1 MQGGMIELGRKNF
14 AYASL
19 GIAVIGLLALI
30 SNLSIFLNFLGA
42 LLISVGTFSG
52 LLMYKYGYLI
62 IPWIT
67 KRGNV
72 VLVTDTGYEIPPSQD
87 VVITKAKEEDLY
99 YASVF
104 LGIKL
109 HKSALEMDEAEL
121 MNYNKQFERAMAS
134 FKKVVKIAYMMQAL
148 DISEQKKEL
157 EAKKA
162 EAQLRLQRE
171 REKAEPDVLKIERYE
186 REIAYYQAQI
196 DRIVRGV
203 RPMAVVLYAMT
214 TAAGLTKD
222 EAIAKARAQASEL
235 KTILENTL
243 NTSVEVLTGDELL
256 KALNWEE
263 ALPLTK
269 EDLENMVESESMVG
283 GV

>member
-1 MQGGMIELGRKNF
+1 MIELGRKNF
-14 AYASL
+14 AYAALGTSL
-19 GIAVIGLLALI
+19 IGLLVLV
-30 SNLSIFLNFLGA
+30 SNLSIFLNFIGA
-42 LLISVGTFSG
+42 LAIAFGTLGG
-52 LLMYKYGYLI
+52 LLLYKYGYLV

-67 KRGNV
+67 SRSKV
-72 VLVTDTGYEIPPSQD
+72 ILVTDTGYEIPPTQD
-87 VVITKAKEEDLY
+87 VVLTKSKERDIY
-99 YASVF
+99 YATVF

-109 HKSALEMDEAEL
+109 HKSALEMEESEL

-134 FKKVVKIAYMMQAL
+134 FKKVVKVAYMMQAL

-157 EAKKA
+157 EARKA

-196 DRIVRGV
+196 DRIIRGV

-222 EAIAKARAQASEL
+222 EAIAKAKAQASEL

-256 KALNWEE
+256 KALNWEH

-269 EDLENMVESESMVG
+269 EDLENMVESESLAG